1 MKGDLVEC
9 ISGSC
14 NRTFIKKNSKHK
26 SCSGACR
33 KAYGREL
40 KGEKNPFS
48 RTIKKRSELDT
59 VRKLES
65 NVIGESRVGGQEPK
79 RLIDKAVEF
88 LPNAITPASPPLDY
102 KIERQFKEVPK
113 RNKWRALKT
122 VSSLFAVSKVVGC
135 GSDVKCYAKGS
146 DLKLGLGAIA
156 GAGIVDLFFSKFIN
170 QNEVIEIEPIKIPLS
185 TQEQQQQHQIWQ
197 QQQQTAERQK
207 IELLKKRGGIITA
220 EELMSM
226 SFATYDMKDSFFG
239 YLFGANPSNP
249 LHITIYGGAGSGK
262 STFVLNFGRYFS
274 MNFGPVLFLSS
285 EMAAGET
292 LKKALKRTKAKGIYV
307 DVDPQ
312 QLTVKE
318 HIQQIKENNIKLLI
332 IDSAN
337 HIGWNANT
345 LETIK
350 KQCPG
355 LSTVTILQSTKDGT
369 YKGDSAYSFN
379 SDVNLKLDNRKAIL
393 EKSRYLDE
401 WDDVHTQGV
410 PIPLN
415 I

>member
-170 QNEVIEIEPIKIPLS
+170 QNEVIEIEPVKIPLPP
-185 TQEQQQQHQIWQ
+185 QEVKQQYERYQRETIEALKYKKGIM
-197 QQQQTAERQK
+197 TAQE
-207 IELLKKRGGIITA
+207 I
-220 EELMSM
+220 MSM
-226 SFATYDMKDSFFG
+226 SFPTYDMKDSFFG

-249 LHITIYGGAGSGK
+249 LHITMYGGAGSGK
-262 STFVLNFGRYFS
+262 STFALNFGKYFS
-274 MNFGPVLFLSS
+274 MNFGKVLFLSS

-292 LKKALKRTKAKGIYV
+292 LKKALKRTKSKDIFIDA
-307 DVDPQ
+307 DPQ
-312 QLTVKE
+312 QLTPDE
-318 HIQQIKENNIKLLI
+318 HIEQLKKNNIKLVI

-337 HIGWNANT
+337 HVGWNANT

-350 KQCPG
+350 KAIPD
-355 LSTVTILQSTKDGT
+355 LSTLTILQSTKDGV

-379 SDVNLKLDNRKAIL
+379 SDVNLKLEERKAIL
-393 EKSRYLDE
+393 EKSRYLDQ
-401 WDDVHTQGV
+401 WDDVHKQGV

-415 I
+415 V